1 MIGIKGEVY
10 PNRREKFEKAYRMLD
25 ETHDRSEYIHDT
37 EYVPVIKNRLNG
49 QDMLLTDHARGCV
62 PTGEVFIYAKPLEK
76 GVKVFTAWDKQKY
89 MLGRPGDYLAVR
101 CNDLHDIYVVEKDIF
116 ARSYDEIS

>member
-1 MIGIKGEVY
+1 
-10 PNRREKFEKAYRMLD
+10 
-25 ETHDRSEYIHDT
+25 
-37 EYVPVIKNRLNG
+37 
-49 QDMLLTDHARGCV
+49 MLLTDHARGCV